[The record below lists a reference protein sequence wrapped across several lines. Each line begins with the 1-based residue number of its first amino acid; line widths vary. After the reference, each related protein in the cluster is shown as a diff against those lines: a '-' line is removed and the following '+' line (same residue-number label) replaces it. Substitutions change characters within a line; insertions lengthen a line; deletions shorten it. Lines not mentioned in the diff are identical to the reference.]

1 MGQQL
6 MTIVMLA
13 TVFYQLG
20 FSNHSNPA
28 PLSSV

>member
-13 TVFYQLG
+13 TVFYQLA
-20 FSNHSNPA
+20 FSGDDTA
-28 PLSSV
+28 EE